1 MVQYDDKSSEFEHV
15 CEGKATDGDY
25 DIMFSIDDNYNKIV
39 NELGEEGLRIK
50 YHSGR
55 YRITM
60 TNVLVDTPIVTTTS
74 ETEVT
79 VEDLGD
85 PDSRRL
91 GSKVGTR
98 SLVIIRVT
106 AGDASPTYGA
116 ADMSDAFFGT
126 HGDPNNL
133 KLRYALCSMN
143 KLVFNPGTGA
153 GFTDG
158 VAEISITNNI
168 VGNNVHDLVPII
180 TNAIVAKFGNSLA
193 GSYDHIV
200 YALPRGTTFNSGGS
214 NRWLA
219 FAYVDH
225 YLSAYND
232 DNIMYISNEVHETGH
247 NLGLQH
253 SAHGDVQYGD
263 QSGTMGY
270 GYGK

>member
-15 CEGKATDGDY
+15 CEGKASEGAY
-25 DIMFSIDDNYNKIV
+25 EIMFSIDDNYNKIV
-39 NELGEEGLRIK
+39 DELGENGLRIK

-55 YRITM
+55 YKITM
-60 TNVLVDTPIVTTTS
+60 TNVRVDTPIVTTTA

-79 VEDLGD
+79 VEDLGE
-85 PDSRRL
+85 PESRRL
-91 GSKVGTR
+91 GAKIGTR

-106 AGDASPTYGA
+106 AADASPTYSA

-133 KLRYALCSMN
+133 KLRFALCSMN
-143 KLVFNPGTGA
+143 KLLFNPGTGA

-158 VAEISITNNI
+158 VTELSITNNI
-168 VGNNVHDLVPII
+168 VGNNVHELVSIV
-180 TNAIVAKFGNSLA
+180 TKAIVAKFGSSL
-193 GSYDHIV
+193 GSSYDHIV
-200 YALPRGTTFNSGGS
+200 YALPRGTTYNAGGS
-214 NRWLA
+214 NGWLA
-219 FAYVDH
+219 FAYVNH
-225 YLSAYND
+225 YLAVYND

-253 SAHGDVQYGD
+253 SAQGAVEYGD

-270 GYGK
+270 GYGL